1 MLFALTL
8 VLMLPAACSQDDVQE
23 QFAPDPDPVA
33 SMTDLELLEYLG
45 FNPQDATEYERYY
58 TVGDEIVSK
67 ERLDEIHRE
76 PQTRMQQDPYFGLVN
91 EENQPIYIKD
101 QYAGLMTESLHG
113 AIEEYNKL
121 NSNLSFVIDNSRYN
135 AVQVECGDDGY
146 GPGTYLINVER
157 PNKKGEYGRF
167 VRIN

>member
-23 QFAPDPDPVA
+23 QIAPDPDPVA

-45 FNPQDATEYERYY
+45 YNPQDATEYERYY

-67 ERLDEIHRE
+67 ERLDEIRRE

-91 EENQPIYIKD
+91 EENQTIYIKD
-101 QYAGLMTESLHG
+101 QYAGLMT
-113 AIEEYNKL
+113 
-121 NSNLSFVIDNSRYN
+121 
-135 AVQVECGDDGY
+135 
-146 GPGTYLINVER
+146 
-157 PNKKGEYGRF
+157 
-167 VRIN
+167 